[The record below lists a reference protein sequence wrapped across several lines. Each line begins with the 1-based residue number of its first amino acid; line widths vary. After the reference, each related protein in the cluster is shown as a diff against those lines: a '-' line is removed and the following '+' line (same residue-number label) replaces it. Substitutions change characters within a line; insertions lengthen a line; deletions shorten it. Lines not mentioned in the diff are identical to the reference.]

1 MIDMDRL
8 TREVA
13 KARERDNDAFTY
25 IFENT
30 KDYTYS
36 IAFSLINNYTEAQ
49 DIVQETYLKVYLSLS
64 GLQDDRSFLR
74 WLHTITFNI
83 CQDHLR
89 EHAKQNAA
97 IAAYTEEQHDS
108 LTAFDLDD
116 WMQKSWNRELIRDMI
131 AVLPEEQQQ
140 VIYLYYYKNHS
151 VGEIAVIQNV
161 SQNTVKSRLFYARN
175 TLQKLIEA
183 EEARTGR
190 MHLSPAVTIF
200 SAMLM
205 LPEVGISLPQAD
217 AVRILAAV
225 FAAAGSAEQMNLI
238 GVEIPAEDEGSAEAD
253 EKQDSRQA
261 ASKAAGKPKPSFLRK
276 RWYLHLRGTGV
287 ISLAVLL
294 AVSAL
299 GFAALGYR
307 AAQMQTDD
315 TLSAG
320 YSDGRSNDDRN
331 DGIRSAETDS
341 AANSISADSA
351 ALDDSRTDSDSPA
364 QDASDADVRL
374 SAAPSVVIAEG
385 NCGENAYF
393 TLTED
398 GVMTISGTGMVGYR
412 YTWDC
417 TAVNQGEDFS
427 IFTEENL
434 SPYRDRIKEII
445 VEDGITAIG
454 HCALMHGSFQHISLP
469 DSVTVIEAAAFAY
482 CDKLEEFVFPPSV
495 TYAADHVLVC
505 ASSLKRLVL
514 GEKMQTIYSNCFYEC
529 TNLTD
534 VEFLC
539 TEPLTIYTAFS
550 FCYSLKEI
558 AFPDSLV
565 YLETEA
571 FLCSGLETVDLSNT
585 NVTFGGSPFS
595 DSPNLHEIILPDS
608 MTAIPDHAF
617 CNLPALTSVV
627 FGGQLQKIGSQ
638 ILENTCVVSIEIPES
653 VVYIAPDAFYN
664 ARNLSAIFVN
674 DKNQIYSSENGI
686 LYNKSKTRLL
696 RYPPGKMETSFYT
709 PDFVQEIGEYA
720 FTGNKTLENL
730 YIGRNVSLISSYA
743 LDTSDTVSDI
753 YFAGGV
759 PTFWG
764 ANAIKKKFVTLHF
777 TEGTSGWTKGEW
789 EAPDGMIY
797 QTVMEN

>member
-307 AAQMQTDD
+307 AAQNQDDRAPASDTGTAYNTVGDSVKTADTDAAFSSSSAD
-315 TLSAG
+315 KAETLSA
-320 YSDGRSNDDRN
+320 D
-331 DGIRSAETDS
+331 TP
-341 AANSISADSA
+341 
-351 ALDDSRTDSDSPA
+351 PA
-364 QDASDADVRL
+364 PAVL
-374 SAAPSVVIAEG
+374 AEG
-385 NCGENAYF
+385 ECGEDAYF
-393 TLTED
+393 VLTED
-398 GVMTISGTGMVGYR
+398 GVMTISGTGTVGYNSV
-412 YTWDC
+412 WDWKSVEKG
-417 TAVNQGEDFS
+417 ADYSVFAQ
-427 IFTEENL
+427 ENL
-434 SPYRDRIKEII
+434 SAYRDRINEVVI
-445 VEDGITAIG
+445 EDGINKINY
-454 HCALMHGSFQHISLP
+454 CAFMGGTFLSITLP
-469 DSVTVIEAAAFAY
+469 DSVTTIEAGAFYA
-482 CDKLEEFVFPPSV
+482 CKNLKEFVFPPLV
-495 TYAADHVLVC
+495 TYAEDHVLLEC
-505 ASSLKRLVL
+505 TSLERLVL
-514 GEKMQTIYSNCFYEC
+514 GEKMQETRSCSFNACSNLNEI
-529 TNLTD
+529 
-534 VEFLC
+534 EFRC
-539 TEPLTIYTAFS
+539 TEPLRIYAS
-550 FCYSLKEI
+550 FGSLSSLKEI
-558 AFPDSLV
+558 HFPDSLV
-565 YLETEA
+565 YLENGA
-571 FLCSGLETVDLSNT
+571 FVCSGLETVDLSNT
-585 NVTFGGSPFS
+585 NVTFDGSPFRES
-595 DSPNLHEIILPDS
+595 QKLRKIILPDS
-608 MTAIPDHAF
+608 MIELPDYAF
-617 CNLPALTSVV
+617 AELPSLASVKFSDNLL
-627 FGGQLQKIGSQ
+627 KIGSK
-638 ILENTCVVSIEIPES
+638 IIGNTAIFIFEVPET
-653 VVYIAPDAFYN
+653 VVYIAPDAFN
-664 ARNLSAIFVN
+664 HAENLTAIIVDENNPLYFA
-674 DKNQIYSSENGI
+674 ENGI
-686 LYNKSKTRLL
+686 LYNKNQTKLF
-696 RYPPGKMETSFYT
+696 RYPPGKQEFSFRL
-709 PDFVQEIGEYA
+709 PDTVTEINSYA
-720 FTGNKTLENL
+720 FVGQHHLENL
-730 YIGRNVSLISSYA
+730 YLGAQLSFLSAYSLSASDSIS
-743 LDTSDTVSDI
+743 DV
-753 YFAGGV
+753 YFSGNV
-759 PTFWG
+759 PTFWEN
-764 ANAIKKKFVTLHF
+764 NAIKKKFITLHF
-777 TEGTSGWTKGEW
+777 TEGTSGWTEGEW